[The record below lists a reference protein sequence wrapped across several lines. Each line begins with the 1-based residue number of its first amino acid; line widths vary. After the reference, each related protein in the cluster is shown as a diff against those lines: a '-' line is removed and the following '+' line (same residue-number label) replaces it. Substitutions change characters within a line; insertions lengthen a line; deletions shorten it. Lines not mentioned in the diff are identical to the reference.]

1 MRLRDWIRDTELD
14 RYRSGRVFEYMWAI
28 MFGEPAVTEPI
39 EECDLLRCTEEDR
52 AAAAAPTA
60 ASARH
65 YITTTN
71 TKDDALRRTAH

>member
-1 MRLRDWIRDTELD
+1 MGLRDWIRDTELD
-14 RYRSGRVFEYMWAI
+14 RYRSGRVFEYMWPI

-39 EECDLLRCTEEDR
+39 EECDLLHCSEEDR
-52 AAAAAPTA
+52 AAASAPTP

-71 TKDDALRRTAH
+71 TKDEARRRATH